1 MRPENLNTKIV
12 LYSGQASDTKDALNL
27 LGFLD
32 GQTTNIKLIS
42 KNREIQERLNFMKKF
57 TKEEIFSSYKKYTAE
72 IVAILPDKPVSLDIY
87 SDQNTQAQEMISQAK
102 DMRQWFKNAVIKFP
116 ITREGLTAAQEAVKL
131 GMDITLNHCFSQEQA
146 AAVYAATLGAKKGQV
161 LISPRIERLD
171 YSGANGMDLVKNII
185 EMYKNGDGHVGVL
198 STDIG
203 TIDHFLYSIS
213 LGADCISSPLR
224 ILKVWAQKGM
234 PISQNYNYISE
245 DLRPIA
251 YRQID
256 LNQAWDAYDIAHE
269 LTHISAQESF
279 SVWRTL
285 L

>member
-1 MRPENLNTKIV
+1 MRPESLKTNIV
-12 LYSGQASDTKDALNL
+12 LYSGQASDTKDALSL

-42 KNREIQERLNFMKKF
+42 KNKEIQERLNLLKKF
-57 TKEEIFSSYKKYTAE
+57 TKEEIFSLYKKYTAE
-72 IVAILPDKPVSLDIY
+72 IVAILPDKPISLDIY
-87 SDQNTQAQEMISQAK
+87 SDENTQAQEMISQAK
-102 DMRQWFKNAVIKFP
+102 EMSLWFKNAVIKFP
-116 ITREGLTAAQEAVKL
+116 ITHEGLLAAQEAVKL
-131 GMDITLNHCFSQEQA
+131 RMSITLNHCFSQEQA
-146 AAVYAATLGAKKGQV
+146 AAVYAATLGARKGQV

-185 EMYKNGDGHVGVL
+185 EMYKSGDGHVGVL

-203 TIDHFLYSIS
+203 TIDHFLYTIS
-213 LGADCISSPLR
+213 LGADCISAPLR
-224 ILKVWAQKGM
+224 IIKVWIQKGI
-234 PISQNYNYISE
+234 PIPKNYNYITE
-245 DLRPIA
+245 DMRPIA

-256 LNQAWDAYDIAHE
+256 LNQSWEAYDIVHE
-269 LTHISAQESF
+269 LTQISAQESF

>member
-12 LYSGQASDTKDALNL
+12 LYSGQASDTKDALSL

-57 TKEEIFSSYKKYTAE
+57 TREEIFSLYKKYTAE
-72 IVAILPDKPVSLDIY
+72 IVAILPDKPISLDIY
-87 SDQNTQAQEMISQAK
+87 SDENTQAQDMISQAK
-102 DMRQWFKNAVIKFP
+102 EMHLWFQNAVIKFP
-116 ITREGLTAAQEAVKL
+116 ITHEGILAAQWAVKL
-131 GMDITLNHCFSQEQA
+131 EMNITMNHCFSQEQA
-146 AAVYAATLGAKKGQV
+146 AAVYVATLGAKKGQV
-161 LISPRIERLD
+161 LISPRVERLD

-198 STDIG
+198 TTDIG
-203 TIDHFLYSIS
+203 TIDQFLYSIS
-213 LGADCISSPLR
+213 LGVDCISSPLR
-224 ILKVWAQKGM
+224 IIKVWAQKGM
-234 PISQNYNYISE
+234 PVPQNYNYISE

-256 LNQAWDAYDIAHE
+256 LDKSWEAYDIAHE
-269 LTHISAQESF
+269 LTQISAQESF
-279 SVWRTL
+279 SIWRTL